1 MKKIHW
7 CAGIILG
14 FSIIAALLITS
25 FEIAMYSDFDVYRQ
39 EYEKYDVLSDL
50 DMTMDDVMYVTHEMM
65 DYLRGEGDTL
75 SVITTVEGKEQDF
88 FNEQD
93 RFHMGEVRNLF
104 IGGLNIRIGAC
115 VAAVVCIL
123 FLIITRAD
131 IKKILPRSYWI
142 ALGVIGAAVLLIG
155 IAAVVNFNAVFV
167 QFHHIFFDNDLWIFD
182 PAEDYMIRMLPEGLF
197 YDMVMRIGAIF
208 VVSLMAVLA
217 LSFVPKILSYIN
229 YTNEVKCGTILT
241 ELILGAQGTINYAK
255 EILYGQRKTCI
266 CRKETRLCRC
276 GKGTAP

>member
-1 MKKIHW
+1 MKKLHW
-7 CAGIILG
+7 CTGIILG

-25 FEIAMYSDFDVYRQ
+25 FEIAMYADFDVYRQ

-75 SVITTVEGKEQDF
+75 SVMTTVEGQEQDF

-93 RFHMGEVRNLF
+93 RFHMGEVRDLF
-104 IGGLNIRIGAC
+104 IGGLNIRLGAC
-115 VAAVVCIL
+115 AAAVLCIL
-123 FLIITRAD
+123 FLVITRAD
-131 IKKILPRSYWI
+131 IKKIIPGSYWI
-142 ALGVIGAAVLLIG
+142 ALGVTGAAVLLIG
-155 IAAVVNFNAVFV
+155 IAAVVDFNAVFV

-208 VVSLMAVLA
+208 VVSLVVLLV
-217 LSFVPKILSYIN
+217 LSFIPKI
-229 YTNEVKCGTILT
+229 
-241 ELILGAQGTINYAK
+241 ADR
-255 EILYGQRKTCI
+255 RK
-266 CRKETRLCRC
+266 KLV
-276 GKGTAP
+276 

>member
-1 MKKIHW
+1 MKKIQW
-7 CAGIILG
+7 CAGMILG

-75 SVITTVEGKEQDF
+75 SVMTTVEGQEQDF

-93 RFHMGEVRNLF
+93 RFHMGEVRDLF
-104 IGGLNIRIGAC
+104 IGGLNIRLGAC
-115 VAAVVCIL
+115 IAAVLCIL

-131 IKKILPRSYWI
+131 IKKIIPRSYWI
-142 ALGVIGAAVLLIG
+142 ALGVTGAAVLLIG
-155 IAAVVNFNAVFV
+155 IAAVVDFNAVFV

-197 YDMVMRIGAIF
+197 YDMVMRIGVIF
-208 VVSLMAVLA
+208 VASLVMFLV
-217 LSFVPKILSYIN
+217 LSFIPKILDR
-229 YTNEVKCGTILT
+229 KK
-241 ELILGAQGTINYAK
+241 ELA
-255 EILYGQRKTCI
+255 
-266 CRKETRLCRC
+266 
-276 GKGTAP
+276 

>member
-7 CAGIILG
+7 FAGIILG
-14 FSIIAALLITS
+14 FSIIVALLITS

-75 SVITTVEGKEQDF
+75 SVMTTVEGKEQDF

-93 RFHMGEVRNLF
+93 RFHMGEVRDLF
-104 IGGLNIRIGAC
+104 IGGLNIRLGAC
-115 VAAVVCIL
+115 AAAVLCVL
-123 FLIITRAD
+123 FLLFTRAD
-131 IKKILPRSYWI
+131 IKKIIPRSYRI
-142 ALGVIGAAVLLIG
+142 ALGVTGAAVLLIG
-155 IAAVVNFNAVFV
+155 IAAVVDFNAVFV

-208 VVSLMAVLA
+208 VAGLAVLLV
-217 LSFVPKILSYIN
+217 LSFIPKILD
-229 YTNEVKCGTILT
+229 
-241 ELILGAQGTINYAK
+241 
-255 EILYGQRKTCI
+255 RK
-266 CRKETRLCRC
+266 KKLV
-276 GKGTAP
+276 

>member
-7 CAGIILG
+7 FAGIILG

-75 SVITTVEGKEQDF
+75 SVMTTVEGKEQDF

-93 RFHMGEVRNLF
+93 RFHMGEVRDLF
-104 IGGLNIRIGAC
+104 IGGLNIRLGAC
-115 VAAVVCIL
+115 AAAVLCVL
-123 FLIITRAD
+123 FLLFTRAD
-131 IKKILPRSYWI
+131 IKKIIPRSYRI
-142 ALGVIGAAVLLIG
+142 ALGVTGAAVLLIG
-155 IAAVVNFNAVFV
+155 IAAVVDFNTVFV

-208 VVSLMAVLA
+208 VAGLAVLLV
-217 LSFVPKILSYIN
+217 LSFIPKILDR
-229 YTNEVKCGTILT
+229 K
-241 ELILGAQGTINYAK
+241 K
-255 EILYGQRKTCI
+255 EISMTYN
-266 CRKETRLCRC
+266 
-276 GKGTAP
+276 

>member
-1 MKKIHW
+1 MKKLHW

-25 FEIAMYSDFDVYRQ
+25 FEIAMYADFDVYRQ

-75 SVITTVEGKEQDF
+75 SVMTTVEGQEQDF

-93 RFHMGEVRNLF
+93 RFHMGEVRDLF
-104 IGGLNIRIGAC
+104 IGGLNIRLGAC
-115 VAAVVCIL
+115 AAAVLCIL
-123 FLIITRAD
+123 FLVITRAD
-131 IKKILPRSYWI
+131 IKKIIPGSYWI
-142 ALGVIGAAVLLIG
+142 ALGVTGAAVLLIG
-155 IAAVVNFNAVFV
+155 IAAVVDFNAVFV

-197 YDMVMRIGAIF
+197 YDMVLRIGAIF
-208 VVSLMAVLA
+208 VVSLVVLLV
-217 LSFVPKILSYIN
+217 LSFIPKI
-229 YTNEVKCGTILT
+229 
-241 ELILGAQGTINYAK
+241 ADR
-255 EILYGQRKTCI
+255 RK
-266 CRKETRLCRC
+266 KLV
-276 GKGTAP
+276 

>member
-1 MKKIHW
+1 MKKMHW
-7 CAGIILG
+7 FAGIILG

-75 SVITTVEGKEQDF
+75 SVMTTVEGKEQDF

-93 RFHMGEVRNLF
+93 RFHMGEVRDLF
-104 IGGLNIRIGAC
+104 IGGLNIRLGAC
-115 VAAVVCIL
+115 AAAVLCVL
-123 FLIITRAD
+123 FLLFTRAD
-131 IKKILPRSYWI
+131 IKKIIPRSYRI
-142 ALGVIGAAVLLIG
+142 ALGMTGAAVLLIG
-155 IAAVVNFNAVFV
+155 IAAVVDFNAVFV

-208 VVSLMAVLA
+208 VAGLAVLLV
-217 LSFVPKILSYIN
+217 LSFIPKILD
-229 YTNEVKCGTILT
+229 
-241 ELILGAQGTINYAK
+241 
-255 EILYGQRKTCI
+255 RK
-266 CRKETRLCRC
+266 KKL
-276 GKGTAP
+276 A

>member
-1 MKKIHW
+1 MKKMHW
-7 CAGIILG
+7 FAGIILG

-75 SVITTVEGKEQDF
+75 SVMTTVEGKEQDF

-93 RFHMGEVRNLF
+93 RFHMGEVRDLF
-104 IGGLNIRIGAC
+104 IGGLNIRLGAC
-115 VAAVVCIL
+115 AAAVLCVL
-123 FLIITRAD
+123 FLLFTRAD
-131 IKKILPRSYWI
+131 IKKIIPRSYRI
-142 ALGVIGAAVLLIG
+142 ALGVTGAAVLLIG
-155 IAAVVNFNAVFV
+155 IAAVVDFNAVFV

-208 VVSLMAVLA
+208 VAGLAVLLV
-217 LSFVPKILSYIN
+217 LSFIPKILD
-229 YTNEVKCGTILT
+229 
-241 ELILGAQGTINYAK
+241 
-255 EILYGQRKTCI
+255 RK
-266 CRKETRLCRC
+266 KKL
-276 GKGTAP
+276 A